1 MKHTIA
7 IAGLIAA
14 TAATSATAA
23 LPPVEDYMKQATYSS
38 ARISPNGKYLG
49 IIVDR
54 GDQDVLSILRLSDM
68 SLVKVNILPDKKSVA
83 GFEWIGDERVM
94 FTAVRKFG
102 GFAAPAGTGEWYAVN
117 ADGTQSRPVIFY
129 GTRDVTQQSKTVGN
143 QSFSLLDPL
152 DEDPRHVLM
161 QARYRA
167 SKDGAGTDLVMVDT
181 VTGSRKT
188 LASAPRE
195 NCSITL
201 DEKKEAR
208 FALCVDDED
217 EQGNFDTVSEL
228 YRREADGKWTLV
240 NKSAATGQQLQVL
253 GTSDDGTIY
262 ALQDDRKNP
271 AAFGTVNR
279 ETGAFQQLF
288 KDDVSEVASWVSSPT
303 DDTVLAVV
311 TEAGA
316 PRVTL
321 VNEEHPDSELYAS
334 LAGAFPGQMV
344 NFSSATRD
352 GKQIIVSVY
361 SDKNPGELYL
371 YDRTSG
377 KARFLMKGREWL
389 DEKQSAS
396 IRPFSFK
403 SRDGLTIH
411 GYLTLPKG
419 SNGKNLPLI
428 VSPHGGPMGPR
439 DNWLFNPET
448 QLFASRGYATLQVN
462 FRGSGGFGKAFE
474 DMAYG
479 QWHTGIM
486 NDIIDA
492 TKWAIADGVA
502 DADRICI
509 YGGSFGGYSALMA
522 PAREP
527 GLFKCSVGYV
537 GLYDAQIQMKL
548 SDTSRSDGGM
558 RYLKRAFGN
567 TRAEQDAMS
576 PITHA
581 DKITLPVFLA
591 AGARDPRC
599 PPEHTEAMFAALEK
613 AGNKPEGMMIASG
626 EQHGFYKLENRV
638 ELYSKMLEFFARH
651 IGGNGTVEVGAPAQ
665 DKAAGASH

>member
-14 TAATSATAA
+14 TAATSAYAQTV
-23 LPPVEDYMKQATYSS
+23 PSVEDYMKQATYSS
-38 ARISPNGKYLG
+38 AQISPTGKYLG

-54 GDQDVLSILRLSDM
+54 GDQDVLSILRMSDM

-83 GFEWIGDERVM
+83 GFQWIGDERVM
-94 FTAVRKFG
+94 FTAVRKLG
-102 GFAAPAGTGEWYAVN
+102 GYAAPFGTGEWFAVN
-117 ADGTQSRPVIFY
+117 ADGSQAHPFIFRGTQ
-129 GTRDVTQQSKTVGN
+129 GVTQQSKTV
-143 QSFSLLDPL
+143 SKEFFSPIDPL
-152 DEDPRHVLM
+152 DEDPRKILMLSRYGSSMDGFNTELVL
-161 QARYRA
+161 
-167 SKDGAGTDLVMVDT
+167 VDT
-181 VTGSRKT
+181 VSGSRKT
-188 LASAPRE
+188 VAKAPRD
-195 NCSITL
+195 NCGLTL

-208 FALCVDDED
+208 YALCTDSTDEA
-217 EQGNFDTVSEL
+217 GNYEPTSEL
-228 YRREADGKWTLV
+228 YRREASGEWTLV
-240 NKSAATGQQLQVL
+240 NKSESTGQQLRVM

-262 ALQDDRKNP
+262 AMQDDRKNP
-271 AAFGTVNR
+271 AAFGTIDPA
-279 ETGAFQQLF
+279 TGKFQQLF
-288 KDDVSEVASWVSSPT
+288 KDPVSEVSRWITSPT
-303 DDTVLAVV
+303 DDSVLAVV

-321 VNEEHPDSELYAS
+321 VNEDHPDADLYAS

-344 NFSSATRD
+344 DFSSATRD

-396 IRPFSFK
+396 VRPFSFK

-411 GYLTLPKG
+411 GYLTIPKG

-428 VSPHGGPMGPR
+428 VNPHGGPMGPR
-439 DNWLFNPET
+439 DYWRFNPEA

-492 TKWAIADGVA
+492 TKWAIADGAV
-502 DADRICI
+502 DGNRICI

-522 PAREP
+522 PAREQ

-537 GLYDAQIQMKL
+537 GVYDAQIQMKL
-548 SDTSRSDGGM
+548 SDTSETADGM
-558 RYLKRAFGN
+558 RYLKRAMGS

-581 DKITLPVFLA
+581 DKITLPVMLV
-591 AGARDPRC
+591 AGARDRRC

-613 AGNKPEGMMIASG
+613 AGNKPEDMIIASG
-626 EQHGFYKLENRV
+626 EQHGFYKLENNV
-638 ELYSKMLEFFARH
+638 NLYTKMLAFFDRH
-651 IGGNGTVEVGAPAQ
+651 IGSGQAGKVAQ
-665 DKAAGASH
+665 Q